1 MYDRN
6 LNKVGVQEK
15 IKTFTTT
22 EDTAYVRVSEM
33 GGDTQ
38 AAKQQLEEGNTS
50 TEYEAYTEFYPVE
63 KNTADIEKIKELLG
77 IVEKTNL
84 RTVLPKEMFTVV
96 NKMLPIYFE
105 NILFKGLHDCGDV
118 YVSSGTRTSRLQ
130 QILFSDAS
138 EQSVRFAC
146 REGMRKGVEN
156 QISIRAVDASNN
168 EGKTINLLFIG
179 DSFTDIGAYCKETKA
194 LLEAD
199 GAYVNLIG
207 TCGGSTFKA
216 EGLSGGTI
224 GNTLVNASAGVARI
238 VDVVNVTQAPN
249 TGYPGRVYQDD
260 TGKQWTIRGSKINVN
275 GSGKM
280 VVTKYGA
287 TEDDFVDFPSSGML
301 TKVSSG
307 GEGDTVIS
315 YTGASKAYFN
325 PFIDPTSGELDIL
338 SYLSRWEFE
347 APDVIVIQFT
357 FNDIPDW
364 AEESSLQAVTDRFVI
379 AVNHFHEN
387 LPLCKIVISVEPYG
401 QVDTNKDW
409 VGKKYSV
416 LKWVEMLSNTFET
429 DDYSEFVK
437 IAPSYAC
444 VDLVNGYSNAMIT
457 PSDRYK
463 ITEISHGDGVHPGT
477 GMLEIADCIYPIITY
492 FVG

>member
-1 MYDRN
+1 M
-6 LNKVGVQEK
+6 
-15 IKTFTTT
+15 
-22 EDTAYVRVSEM
+22 
-33 GGDTQ
+33 
-38 AAKQQLEEGNTS
+38 
-50 TEYEAYTEFYPVE
+50 
-63 KNTADIEKIKELLG
+63 
-77 IVEKTNL
+77 
-84 RTVLPKEMFTVV
+84 
-96 NKMLPIYFE
+96 
-105 NILFKGLHDCGDV
+105 
-118 YVSSGTRTSRLQ
+118 
-130 QILFSDAS
+130 
-138 EQSVRFAC
+138 
-146 REGMRKGVEN
+146 EN